1 VQYKKMKNK
10 KIIPIGLAVGLL
22 NGLFGAG
29 GGSVLVPALQKFL
42 KFETH
47 KSHATALA
55 VILPLSVVSAA
66 IYIYGVEIDWKIVLL
81 VSAGG
86 VCGGVIGAKILKKLA
101 AWWLNILFGLF
112 LAAGAIRMLFS

>member
-1 VQYKKMKNK
+1 MKKNK
-10 KIIPIGLAVGLL
+10 ILPIGLVVGFA

-29 GGSVLVPALQKFL
+29 GGTLLVPALQKFL

-55 VILPLSVVSAA
+55 VILPLSAISAG
-66 IYIYGVEIDWKIVLL
+66 IYIWGIALDWKVVLL

-86 VCGGVIGAKILKKLA
+86 ICGGVIGAKLLNRLA
-101 AWWLNILFGLF
+101 SWWLNILFGLF
-112 LAAGAIRMLFS
+112 LAVGAIRMLFK

>member
-1 VQYKKMKNK
+1 MMM
-10 KIIPIGLAVGLL
+10 KIIPIGLVVGFA

-29 GGSVLVPALQKFL
+29 GGSLLVPAMQKFL

-55 VILPLSVVSAA
+55 VILPLSVISA
-66 IYIYGVEIDWKIVLL
+66 IVYVWGVDVEWLKVLA

-86 VCGGVIGAKILKKLA
+86 VVGGVIGAKLLKKLA
-101 AWWLNILFGLF
+101 AWWLHIIFGTM
-112 LAAGAIRMLFS
+112 LAVGAVRMLFA

>member
-1 VQYKKMKNK
+1 MKNK
-10 KIIPIGLAVGLL
+10 KLVPIGLIVGFA

-29 GGSVLVPALQKFL
+29 GGTLLVPALQKFM

-55 VILPLSVVSAA
+55 VILPLSVISAI
-66 IYIYGVEIDWKIVLL
+66 IYTWGADADWKIISL

-86 VCGGVIGAKILKKLA
+86 VCGGVIGAKILNKLA

-112 LAAGAIRMLFS
+112 LAVGAVRMLFA